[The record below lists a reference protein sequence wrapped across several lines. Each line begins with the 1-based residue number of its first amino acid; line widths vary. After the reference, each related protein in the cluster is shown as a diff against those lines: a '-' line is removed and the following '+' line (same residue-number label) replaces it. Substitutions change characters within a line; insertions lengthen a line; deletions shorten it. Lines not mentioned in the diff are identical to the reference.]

1 MSALELCEK
10 YFDTRDVYKLF
21 SVKKTA
27 DEKEIKKAYYKISLL
42 VHPDRVP
49 ESQKETATEKFKLLS
64 KLYQTLTDKDKRAL
78 YDEQGIIDDDD
89 ENLEGKLNNWLELWR
104 KLFKPLT
111 EEDINNYEKSYVG
124 SELERTDIKKAYL
137 NGKGCINH
145 MINSVPFMKVSDEPR
160 MQEIVSEMIAAGEVP
175 EYKIF
180 TQEPEQKRKRRH
192 KKYARESKEA
202 EEIKAKIVAM
212 NKKKSAA
219 AGSMAAM
226 NSGGSLEQAIMAR
239 QQSRENGFNTLM
251 DKLMEK
257 YGNDDDEDDVIDFSV
272 YEKRNK
278 SKKKSQKKSSVSN
291 KEKDCPLRTVKSGKV
306 KRR

>member
-21 SVKKTA
+21 SVAKTA

-124 SELERTDIKKAYL
+124 SELEKTDIKKAYL

-145 MINSVPFMKVSDEPR
+145 MINLVPFMKVSDAPR
-160 MQEIVSEMIAAGEVP
+160 MQEIVREMIAAGEVP

-202 EEIKAKIVAM
+202 DEIKAKIVAM

-219 AGSMAAM
+219 DS
-226 NSGGSLEQAIMAR
+226 SGGSLEQAIMAR
-239 QQSRENGFNTLM
+239 QKSRENGFNTLM

-257 YGNDDDEDDVIDFSV
+257 YGNDDDEDDIIDFSV
-272 YEKRNK
+272 HEKAYK
-278 SKKKSQKKSSVSN
+278 TKKKSQKRTSLSN
-291 KEKDCPLRTVKSGKV
+291 KEKNSPMRTVKSGKV
-306 KRR
+306 KKR